1 MEMGFDPG
9 ARRPPRGAGME
20 TRSRPPQPDAERLR
34 ALLERLDGRGYKAY
48 QGLAGR
54 WSLGGFTLHVDHVQG
69 DPFAEP
75 SRLRVEMEAKV
86 HGLPLEP
93 LQTPEGRI
101 ATADFLLRQVVR
113 VLQARGQR
121 RRGTGHSGEIRV
133 AEPGQ
138 SFLPR
143 SAMEVDA
150 EGHLTWRF
158 QAGLP
163 ADGRTI
169 LGRQA
174 AILLLEEIPAVVRE
188 ALLYRSLNAR
198 QLRAW
203 QEVAADQAVARRL
216 MEERGLVA
224 FVAEGSIL
232 PRRSGVSDLPLDPG
246 RAVPFRAPGEMRQS
260 FLLPHAGEVQGLA
273 IPEGVTL
280 ITGGGFHGK
289 STLERAVEL
298 GVYDHIPG
306 DGRELCLTRR
316 DAVKVRAED
325 GRAVTAV
332 DISPFIGRLPGGVET
347 ETFTTEL
354 ASGSTS
360 QAANI
365 AEALEAGSRLLLMD
379 EDTCAT
385 NFMVRDRRMQRLIP
399 REQEPIVPFV
409 DRVRQLR
416 DELGVSTILVVG
428 GVGDYLDVADHVIA
442 MREFRPAVITE
453 EARRLTEELPSQ
465 REPEAPG
472 PVRFRIRRH
481 PRLAVLEAEERR
493 PARIRSQEVDEL
505 RFGRWEIDLGAVEQ
519 VVEVTQSRAIGHIL
533 RLLAR
538 MEREGAGGATP
549 AMPELLE
556 AAEEALRSGGWRS
569 LVERPEEVRGDWAL
583 PRRYEIAAAI
593 NRFRGLHVDV
603 ERLRETF

>member
-1 MEMGFDPG
+1 MSVGSGGGREGRGG
-9 ARRPPRGAGME
+9 AAGLPPRVA
-20 TRSRPPQPDAERLR
+20 RPDAERMR

-48 QGLAGR
+48 QSLAGR
-54 WSLGGFTLHVDHVQG
+54 WSLGGFTLYVDHVQG

-93 LQTPEGRI
+93 LQSPEGRV

-113 VLQARGQR
+113 ALAVRGSR
-121 RRGTGHSGEIRV
+121 RRGTGRSGEIRV

-138 SFLPR
+138 SLLPR
-143 SAMEVDA
+143 SALEIDA
-150 EGHLTWRF
+150 EGRLTWRF

-174 AILLLEEIPAVVRE
+174 AILLLEEIPALVRE

-203 QEVAADQAVARRL
+203 QEMAADQAAARRL
-216 MEERGLVA
+216 MEARGLVA

-232 PRRSGVSDLPLDPG
+232 PRRSGVSDLPLERE
-246 RAVPFRAPGEMRQS
+246 RAVAFQVPGEMAQS
-260 FLLPHAGEVQGLA
+260 FLLPHAGEVRGLA

-289 STLERAVEL
+289 STLERALEV

-316 DAVKVRAED
+316 DAVKIRAED
-325 GRAVTAV
+325 GRAVRAV
-332 DISPFIGRLPGGVET
+332 DISAFIGRLPGGVET
-347 ETFTTEL
+347 GEFTTEL

-399 REQEPIVPFV
+399 PEQEPIVPFV

-442 MREFRPAVITE
+442 MRDFRPAVITA
-453 EARRLTEELPSQ
+453 EARRVAAELPSG
-465 REPEAPG
+465 RSPEGRG
-472 PVRFRIRRH
+472 PVRLRLRRH
-481 PRLAVLEAEERR
+481 PRLASLEGDERR
-493 PARIRSQEVDEL
+493 PAKIRSQEVDEL

-519 VVEVTQSRAIGHIL
+519 VVEVAQSRAIGHVL

-538 MEREGAGGATP
+538 MERSAGEGEEPP
-549 AMPELLE
+549 AMAELLD
-556 AAEEALRSGGWRS
+556 AAEEALRSGGWLS
-569 LVERPEEVRGDWAL
+569 LAGRPEEVRGDWAL

-593 NRFRGLHVDV
+593 NRFRGLEVRV
-603 ERLRETF
+603 ERLEEGF